1 MENLGQFLSESIN
14 WCNKKMT
21 VLFKDRPRLLIL
33 SESIIL
39 RFDSLNTIILEIDIN
54 PCEVMQDI
62 FKDIELEN

>member
-1 MENLGQFLSESIN
+1 
-14 WCNKKMT
+14 MT
-21 VLFKDRPRLLIL
+21 VLCKDRPRLLIL

-39 RFDSLNTIILEIDIN
+39 RFDSHNTIILEIDIN